1 MERRRRWTT
10 ITIKNKQKTA
20 PIGRPLF
27 SAVVSLLLLLL
38 LLFNLAQMTTYN
50 YIHTHYSIYVVK
62 YMYTRRARSRF
73 PGIVRQVDDVS

>member
-1 MERRRRWTT
+1 MWIERRRRWTT

-27 SAVVSLLLLLL
+27 SAVVSLLLL
-38 LLFNLAQMTTYN
+38 FNLAQMTTYN
-50 YIHTHYSIYVVK
+50 YIHTHTIYVVK